1 MAQLTPLAKGL
12 ITVIVI
18 GVAGSLAWNFGLK
31 ERFAGGGETAAGKS
45 AVAGIA
51 PDAAPKPRADAPAKA
66 AVPAEDRNAPLGSA
80 ANPLKVSLVS
90 FHGYAPAL
98 VANGNA
104 LTTQPGSIFGKLG
117 VHVRFVI
124 QDDIP
129 TLATI
134 FESGAAQCAW
144 RTSDFWA
151 QEQPNLRNAGLD
163 GRAVMIV
170 DNTQGG
176 DAVIA
181 RDPAVKAVEDL
192 AGRSVALLQFTPS
205 HGMLIDAIDNSSLT
219 ARRKDSVKMVFI
231 NAEEGT
237 AGVRAALESGAVDAA
252 VLWDP
257 DLALA
262 LRNVKGAHVVYSTKT
277 ATNLIFDVMVC
288 DSRLL
293 AKPEGQAV
301 VQKFV
306 AGWMD
311 GVLAARANPDNAVDA
326 LVRTQEFF
334 KLLADKE
341 GKPFVR
347 GLFANLVWT
356 GIEDNARIL
365 GLAGGTNHYER
376 VYKRFDAIYR
386 KAGALAN
393 PKSPVIAPQDSF
405 DYRFIKALLAENRA
419 AAEAA
424 AKPQETFTQ
433 SALSEATQKQA
444 MVTKPVTVG
453 FASGSAEL
461 TKRAQKTV
469 DSEMVPFIENN
480 GKAYFEV
487 SGNSDSTG
495 ARETNLRLS
504 AARARAVV
512 DYLVTQWEFPR
523 ERFKIVGNG
532 PDRPLCVEANAA
544 AEGLGIEDCRALNR
558 TTRVAVYGGR

>member
-12 ITVIVI
+12 VSVIVI
-18 GVAGSLAWNFGLK
+18 GIAASAAWNFGLK
-31 ERFAGGGETAAGKS
+31 DRFSKS
-45 AVAGIA
+45 AVSDNNSAKGA
-51 PDAAPKPRADAPAKA
+51 KTVSPPLDA
-66 AVPAEDRNAPLGSA
+66 NAPLGSPN
-80 ANPLKVSLVS
+80 NPLKVSLVS

-98 VANGNA
+98 VANGNS
-104 LTTQPGSIFGKLG
+104 LVTRPDSIYADKGLNIQFL
-117 VHVRFVI
+117 I

-129 TLATI
+129 TLSTI
-134 FESGAAQCAW
+134 FESGAAHCAW

-151 QEQPNLRNAGLD
+151 QEQPNLRNAGKD

-181 RDPAVKAVEDL
+181 RDPAIRSIEDL

-219 ARRKDSVKMVFI
+219 ARKKESIKTVFI

-237 AGVRAALESGAVDAA
+237 AGVRAAYESGNVDAA

-262 LRNVKGAHVVYSTKT
+262 QRNVKGSHVVYSTKT

-288 DSRLL
+288 DSRIL
-293 AKPEGQAV
+293 AKPDGQAV

-306 AGWMD
+306 DGWME
-311 GVLAARANPDNAVDA
+311 GVKTARSNPDNAVDA
-326 LVRTQEFF
+326 LVQTEEFF

-341 GKPFVR
+341 GKPFVKS
-347 GLFANLVWT
+347 LFGNLVWT
-356 GIEDNARIL
+356 GLEDNARIL

-376 VYKRFDAIYR
+376 VYRRFDEIYR

-393 PKSPVIAPQDSF
+393 PKSPVITPQDSF
-405 DYRFIKALLAENRA
+405 DYRFIKTMLGQDKGATK
-419 AAEAA
+419 AA
-424 AKPQETFTQ
+424 AKPQDTFSQTELAQ
-433 SALSEATQKQA
+433 ATKQKSAI
-444 MVTKPVTVG
+444 VTKPVMVG
-453 FASGSAEL
+453 FGTGSATL
-461 TKRAQKTV
+461 TKRAQKTI
-469 DSEMVPFIENN
+469 DAEMVPFIENN

-487 SGNSDSTG
+487 SGNTDSTG
-495 ARETNLRLS
+495 ARSTNLRLS
-504 AARARAVV
+504 GARAKAVV
-512 DYLVTQWEFPR
+512 DYLASQWEFSR
-523 ERFKIVGNG
+523 DRFKISGNG
-532 PDRPLCVEANAA
+532 SERPLCNEADPSAD
-544 AEGLGIEDCRALNR
+544 GLSLEECRAMNR

>member
-12 ITVIVI
+12 VSVIVI
-18 GVAGSLAWNFGLK
+18 GIAASAAWNFGLK
-31 ERFAGGGETAAGKS
+31 DRFSKS
-45 AVAGIA
+45 AVS
-51 PDAAPKPRADAPAKA
+51 DNKSA
-66 AVPAEDRNAPLGSA
+66 AVSPPVDANAPLGSPN
-80 ANPLKVSLVS
+80 NPLKVSLVS

-98 VANGNA
+98 VANGNS
-104 LTTQPGSIFGKLG
+104 LVTQPDSIYADKGLNVQFL
-117 VHVRFVI
+117 I

-129 TLATI
+129 TLSTI
-134 FESGAAQCAW
+134 FESGAAHCAW

-151 QEQPNLRNAGLD
+151 QEQPNLRNAGKD

-181 RDPAVKAVEDL
+181 RDPAIRSIEDL

-219 ARRKDSVKMVFI
+219 ARKKESIKTVFI

-237 AGVRAALESGAVDAA
+237 AGVRAAYESGNVDAA

-262 LRNVKGAHVVYSTKT
+262 QRNVKGSHVVYSTKT

-288 DSRLL
+288 DSRIL

-306 AGWMD
+306 DGWME
-311 GVLAARANPDNAVDA
+311 GVKTARSNPDNAVDA
-326 LVRTQEFF
+326 LVQTEEFF

-341 GKPFVR
+341 GKPFVKS
-347 GLFANLVWT
+347 LFENLVWT
-356 GIEDNARIL
+356 GLEDNARIL

-376 VYKRFDAIYR
+376 VYRRFDEIYR

-393 PKSPVIAPQDSF
+393 PKSPVITPQDSF
-405 DYRFIKALLAENRA
+405 DYRFIKTMLGQDKGATK
-419 AAEAA
+419 AA
-424 AKPQETFTQ
+424 AKPQDTFSQTELAQ
-433 SALSEATQKQA
+433 ATKQKSAI
-444 MVTKPVTVG
+444 VTKPVMVG
-453 FASGSAEL
+453 FGTGSATL
-461 TKRAQKTV
+461 TKRAQKTI
-469 DSEMVPFIENN
+469 DAEMVPFIENN

-487 SGNSDSTG
+487 SGNTDSTG
-495 ARETNLRLS
+495 ARSTNLRLS
-504 AARARAVV
+504 GARAKAVV
-512 DYLVTQWEFPR
+512 DYLASQWEFSR
-523 ERFKIVGNG
+523 DRFKISGNG
-532 PDRPLCVEANAA
+532 SERPLCNEADPSAD
-544 AEGLGIEDCRALNR
+544 GLSLEECRAMNR